1 MKRALGL
8 ILVLLLLVGCQ
19 KIPPAAPPAPP
30 KPETPP
36 VEEPK
41 APEQETVVPQPE
53 PPEETVMPE
62 EEVDPAP
69 IPQPV
74 PAPEPEPDWCAKAME
89 AYVAV
94 TDREQFLALVQE
106 ADGTATELTIV
117 QGMNDWNVEGLEY
130 GFSQFDWS
138 AAAEEDWDALAD
150 DLKLSLYVP
159 GEISFS
165 CTQNGDIVKI
175 TTPQETVYLRAVN
188 SEPEADVFLS
198 NLYSLLD
205 MVPEDACGEKIL
217 STPADGTL
225 EPEAA
230 AAALAEAVV
239 SNYLVLPD
247 WVSWKPVDVRVVST
261 EVFDVYRGMPEQ
273 ICFNMGL
280 EVKIEDPM
288 APEAIYWQA
297 GAGLDTPDEEGFCGW
312 DRQVLAE
319 KNEDGNWVITDWGTG
334 GYSVN
339 PQKPEEKPQLDWLV
353 ELFCLTEGFTHDQIV
368 PYLLLERSDE
378 EIATLPAILD
388 QLTEAEALELCAA
401 LGNHLREADSWRWS
415 IDLLAPLLGEYG
427 AYLDT

>member
-1 MKRALGL
+1 
-8 ILVLLLLVGCQ
+8 
-19 KIPPAAPPAPP
+19 
-30 KPETPP
+30 
-36 VEEPK
+36 
-41 APEQETVVPQPE
+41 
-53 PPEETVMPE
+53 
-62 EEVDPAP
+62 
-69 IPQPV
+69 
-74 PAPEPEPDWCAKAME
+74 
-89 AYVAV
+89 
-94 TDREQFLALVQE
+94 
-106 ADGTATELTIV
+106 
-117 QGMNDWNVEGLEY
+117 
-130 GFSQFDWS
+130 
-138 AAAEEDWDALAD
+138 
-150 DLKLSLYVP
+150 
-159 GEISFS
+159 
-165 CTQNGDIVKI
+165 
-175 TTPQETVYLRAVN
+175 
-188 SEPEADVFLS
+188 
-198 NLYSLLD
+198 
-205 MVPEDACGEKIL
+205 
-217 STPADGTL
+217 
-225 EPEAA
+225 
-230 AAALAEAVV
+230 
-239 SNYLVLPD
+239 
-247 WVSWKPVDVRVVST
+247 
-261 EVFDVYRGMPEQ
+261 
-273 ICFNMGL
+273 MGL

>member
-41 APEQETVVPQPE
+41 TLEQETVVPQPE

-62 EEVDPAP
+62 EEVDSAP

-165 CTQNGDIVKI
+165 CTRNSDIVKL
-175 TTPQETVYLRAVN
+175 TTPQETAYLRAVN
-188 SEPEADVFLS
+188 PEPEEDVFLS

-239 SNYLVLPD
+239 FNYLALPD

-297 GAGLDTPDEEGFCGW
+297 GAGLDEPDAEGFCGW
-312 DRQVLAE
+312 GRQVLAE

-353 ELFCLTEGFTHDQIV
+353 ELFCLTEGFTHDYIV
-368 PYLLLERSDE
+368 PYLILELPVE
-378 EIATLPAILD
+378 ELARLPELLD
-388 QLTEAEALELCAA
+388 QLTEAEGEALCRALEQ
-401 LGNHLREADSWRWS
+401 
-415 IDLLAPLLGEYG
+415 DLLDGHATHTEEELGVLLGDYA
-427 AYLDT
+427 AYLNT